1 MSDALNLRIPGPTP
15 VPPDILEAVAHPM
28 VNHRGRE
35 FAALIS
41 RVAERLKDWFQ
52 TSNDVLI
59 LSASGTGGLESA
71 VVSTLSPGDKVLS
84 VSIGAFG
91 ERFAA
96 IADTYGAEVI
106 PLQYESGQAAR
117 ADDVRQALAE
127 HSDVKAVL
135 VTHNETSTGVTNPLE
150 EIARAVREASTSPS
164 PAAQEAGTSPSPAAR
179 ERVGPQ
185 VRGEGPLI
193 LVDAVSSLGAIPF
206 EADGWG
212 LDVVVTGSQ
221 KGWMVPP
228 GLAFV
233 SMSERAW
240 RAYENAKMPRFYFDL
255 GRHRDALPKGQ
266 TPWTPAM
273 SIFFGL
279 DVALERMAE
288 EGAERIFTR
297 HASMGRMVREGVK
310 AFGLELLCQDERYAS
325 DTVTAIKCPEG
336 VEVSALRNTME
347 DEYNVVIA
355 GGQGKLQGKIFRIGH
370 LGLVEEEDIRET
382 LAALEQTLAKL
393 GFAVRAAR

>member
-1 MSDALNLRIPGPTP
+1 MSDTPNLRIPGPTP

-106 PLQYESGQAAR
+106 PLQYEWGQAAR
-117 ADDVRQALAE
+117 ADDVRQALGE
-127 HSDVKAVL
+127 HPDVKAVL

-150 EIARAVREASTSPS
+150 EIARVVRSQEPGARSQEAS
-164 PAAQEAGTSPSPAAR
+164 
-179 ERVGPQ
+179 
-185 VRGEGPLI
+185 RGSGRTDGGRSEPTPLI

-240 RAYENAKMPRFYFDL
+240 RAYEQAKMPRFYLDL

-310 AFGLELLCQDERYAS
+310 ALGLELLCQDERFAS
-325 DTVTAIKCPEG
+325 DSVTAIKCPEG
-336 VEVSALRNTME
+336 IEVSALRNALE
-347 DEYNVVIA
+347 DDYNVVLA

-370 LGLVEEEDIRET
+370 LGLVEEEDIRAT
-382 LAALEQTLAKL
+382 LRPLAATLAKL
-393 GFAVRAAR
+393 GLKAAAVR

>member
-15 VPPDILEAVAHPM
+15 VPPDILDAVAHPM
-28 VNHRGRE
+28 INHRGRE

-41 RVAERLKDWFQ
+41 RVAERLEDWFQ

-106 PLQYESGQAAR
+106 PLQYEWGQAAR
-117 ADDVRQALAE
+117 AEDVRQALAE
-127 HSDVKAVL
+127 HPDVKAVL
-135 VTHNETSTGVTNPLE
+135 GTHNETSTRVTNPLE
-150 EIARAVREASTSPS
+150 GIARAIRSQESGVRSQGPSRASGRTD
-164 PAAQEAGTSPSPAAR
+164 
-179 ERVGPQ
+179 
-185 VRGEGPLI
+185 GPLV

-240 RAYENAKMPRFYFDL
+240 RGDGKAQMPRLYL
-255 GRHRDALPKGQ
+255 APWRHRDALPQGQ
-266 TPWTPAM
+266 T
-273 SIFFGL
+273 
-279 DVALERMAE
+279 
-288 EGAERIFTR
+288 
-297 HASMGRMVREGVK
+297 
-310 AFGLELLCQDERYAS
+310 
-325 DTVTAIKCPEG
+325 
-336 VEVSALRNTME
+336 
-347 DEYNVVIA
+347 
-355 GGQGKLQGKIFRIGH
+355 
-370 LGLVEEEDIRET
+370 
-382 LAALEQTLAKL
+382 
-393 GFAVRAAR
+393 

>member
-71 VVSTLSPGDKVLS
+71 VVSTLSPRDRVLS

-106 PLQYESGQAAR
+106 PLQYEWGQAAR
-117 ADDVRQALAE
+117 AEDVRQALAE
-127 HSDVKAVL
+127 HPDVKAVL

-150 EIARAVREASTSPS
+150 EIARAIRSQESGVRSQAPSRASGRTD
-164 PAAQEAGTSPSPAAR
+164 
-179 ERVGPQ
+179 
-185 VRGEGPLI
+185 GPLV

-240 RAYENAKMPRFYFDL
+240 RAYENAKMPRFYLDL
-255 GRHRDALPKGQ
+255 GRHRDALAKGQ

>member
-1 MSDALNLRIPGPTP
+1 
-15 VPPDILEAVAHPM
+15 
-28 VNHRGRE
+28 
-35 FAALIS
+35 
-41 RVAERLKDWFQ
+41 
-52 TSNDVLI
+52 
-59 LSASGTGGLESA
+59 
-71 VVSTLSPGDKVLS
+71 
-84 VSIGAFG
+84 
-91 ERFAA
+91 
-96 IADTYGAEVI
+96 
-106 PLQYESGQAAR
+106 
-117 ADDVRQALAE
+117 
-127 HSDVKAVL
+127 L
-135 VTHNETSTGVTNPLE
+135 V
-150 EIARAVREASTSPS
+150 
-164 PAAQEAGTSPSPAAR
+164 
-179 ERVGPQ
+179 
-185 VRGEGPLI
+185 

-240 RAYENAKMPRFYFDL
+240 RAYENAKMPRFYLDL

>member
-15 VPPDILEAVAHPM
+15 VPRDILEAVAHPM

-35 FAALIS
+35 FAALIT

-59 LSASGTGGLESA
+59 LSASGTGALESA

-106 PLQYESGQAAR
+106 PLQYEWGHAAR
-117 ADDVRQALAE
+117 PDDVRQALAE
-127 HSDVKAVL
+127 HPDVKAVL

-150 EIARAVREASTSPS
+150 EIARAVRSPS
-164 PAAQEAGTSPSPAAR
+164 TGSGRTDGR
-179 ERVGPQ
+179 
-185 VRGEGPLI
+185 PLL

-233 SMSERAW
+233 SMSEPAW
-240 RAYENAKMPRFYFDL
+240 RAYEQAKMPRFYFDL

-279 DVALERMAE
+279 DAALERMAE

-297 HASMGRMVREGVK
+297 HASIGRMVRDGVK
-310 AFGLELLCQDERYAS
+310 SLGLDLLCQDERYAS

-336 VEVSALRNTME
+336 IEVSALRNVLE
-347 DEYNVVIA
+347 DDYNVVVA

-370 LGLVEEEDIRET
+370 LGLVEDADIGET
-382 LAALEQTLAKL
+382 LQALAATLAKL
-393 GFAVRAAR
+393 GFKAAAVR

>member
-1 MSDALNLRIPGPTP
+1 MTQTPNLRIPGPTP
-15 VPPDILEAVAHPM
+15 VPADILQAVAHPM

-41 RVAERLKDWFQ
+41 RVAERLKDFYL

-59 LSASGTGGLESA
+59 LSASGTGGLEAA
-71 VVSTLSPGDKVLS
+71 VVNTLSPGDKVLS
-84 VSIGAFG
+84 VSIGSFG

-96 IADTYGAEVI
+96 IADIYGAEVI
-106 PLQYESGQAAR
+106 PLQYEWGQAAR

-127 HSDVKAVL
+127 QPDVTAVL

-150 EIARAVREASTSPS
+150 EIARAVRDADPSTGS
-164 PAAQEAGTSPSPAAR
+164 GRT
-179 ERVGPQ
+179 
-185 VRGEGPLI
+185 L
-193 LVDAVSSLGAIPF
+193 LVDAVSSLGAIPL
-206 EADGWG
+206 ETDGWG

-240 RAYENAKMPRFYFDL
+240 RAYDNAKMPRFYLDL
-255 GRHRDALPKGQ
+255 GRHRDLLPKGQ
-266 TPWTPAM
+266 TPWTPTM

-279 DVALERMAE
+279 DVALERMVE
-288 EGAERIFTR
+288 EGMERIFAR
-297 HASMGRMVREGVK
+297 HASIGRMVRRGVK
-310 AFGLELLCQDERYAS
+310 EMGLELLCQDERFAS

-336 VEVSALRNTME
+336 VEVSALRTLLE
-347 DEYNVVIA
+347 DDYGVVLA

-370 LGLVEEEDIRET
+370 LGLVEEDDITQT
-382 LAALEQTLAKL
+382 LRSLEQALPKL
-393 GFAVRAAR
+393 GYKLPAVR

>member
-106 PLQYESGQAAR
+106 PLQYEWGQAAR
-117 ADDVRQALAE
+117 AEDVRQALAE
-127 HSDVKAVL
+127 HPDVTAVL

-150 EIARAVREASTSPS
+150 EIARAVREAR
-164 PAAQEAGTSPSPAAR
+164 TSPSPAAR

-185 VRGEGPLI
+185 VRGEGILI

-240 RAYENAKMPRFYFDL
+240 RAYGNAKMPRFYLDL

-310 AFGLELLCQDERYAS
+310 ALGLELLCQDERFAS

-336 VEVSALRNTME
+336 VEVSALRNAME
-347 DEYNVVIA
+347 DDYNVVLA
-355 GGQGKLQGKIFRIGH
+355 GGQAKLQGKIFRIGH
-370 LGLVEEEDIRET
+370 LGLVEEADIRAT
-382 LAALEQTLAKL
+382 LRALEQTLAKL
-393 GFAVRAAR
+393 GFKAAAVR

>member
-1 MSDALNLRIPGPTP
+1 MSDAPNLRIPGPTP

-71 VVSTLSPGDKVLS
+71 VVSTLSPRDRVLS

-96 IADTYGAEVI
+96 IADEFGAEVI
-106 PLQYESGQAAR
+106 PLQYEWGQAAR
-117 ADDVRQALAE
+117 ADDVRQALDE
-127 HSDVKAVL
+127 HPDVKAVL

-150 EIARAVREASTSPS
+150 EIARAIRSQESGVRSQAPSRASGRTD
-164 PAAQEAGTSPSPAAR
+164 
-179 ERVGPQ
+179 
-185 VRGEGPLI
+185 GPLV

-240 RAYENAKMPRFYFDL
+240 RAYENAKMPRFYLDL

-382 LAALEQTLAKL
+382 LAALKQTLAKL

>member
-1 MSDALNLRIPGPTP
+1 MSDAPNLRIPGPTP

-71 VVSTLSPGDKVLS
+71 VVSTLSPRDRVLS

-106 PLQYESGQAAR
+106 PLQYEWGQAAR
-117 ADDVRQALAE
+117 AEDVRQALAE
-127 HSDVKAVL
+127 HPDVKAVL

-150 EIARAVREASTSPS
+150 EIARAIRSQESGVRSQGPSRASGRTD
-164 PAAQEAGTSPSPAAR
+164 
-179 ERVGPQ
+179 
-185 VRGEGPLI
+185 GPLV

-240 RAYENAKMPRFYFDL
+240 RAYENAKMPRFYLDL

>member
-1 MSDALNLRIPGPTP
+1 MTQTPNLRIPGPTP
-15 VPPDILEAVAHPM
+15 VPADILQAVAHPM

-41 RVAERLKDWFQ
+41 RVAERLKDFYL

-59 LSASGTGGLESA
+59 LSASGTGGLEAA
-71 VVSTLSPGDKVLS
+71 VVNTLSPGDKVLS
-84 VSIGAFG
+84 VSIGSFG

-106 PLQYESGQAAR
+106 PLQYEWGQAAR

-127 HSDVKAVL
+127 QPDVTAVL

-150 EIARAVREASTSPS
+150 EIARVVRDADPSTGS
-164 PAAQEAGTSPSPAAR
+164 GRT
-179 ERVGPQ
+179 
-185 VRGEGPLI
+185 L
-193 LVDAVSSLGAIPF
+193 LVDAVSSLGAIPL
-206 EADGWG
+206 ETDGWG

-240 RAYENAKMPRFYFDL
+240 RAYENAKMPRFYLDL
-255 GRHRDALPKGQ
+255 GRHRDLLPKGQ
-266 TPWTPAM
+266 TPWTPTM

-279 DVALERMAE
+279 DVALERMVE
-288 EGAERIFTR
+288 EGMERIFAR
-297 HASMGRMVREGVK
+297 HASIGRMVRRGVK
-310 AFGLELLCQDERYAS
+310 EMGLELLCQDERFAS

-336 VEVSALRNTME
+336 VEVSALRTLLE
-347 DEYNVVIA
+347 DDYGVVLA

-370 LGLVEEEDIRET
+370 LGLVEEDDITQT
-382 LAALEQTLAKL
+382 LRSLEQALPKL
-393 GFAVRAAR
+393 GYKLPAVR